1 LLGSLAAKKIE
12 FGSPLPSTSLAPP
25 KEIVLI
31 TNDAV
36 LADVQEAVRNFDK
49 LVPAHGLRVLANL

>member
-1 LLGSLAAKKIE
+1 LLRSLAAKKTE
-12 FGSPLPSTSLAPP
+12 FGIPLPSISLAPP
-25 KEIVLI
+25 KEIVLT

-49 LVPAHGLRVLANL
+49 LVPTHGLRVLANP

>member
-1 LLGSLAAKKIE
+1 MNEFMLGSLATKKIDI
-12 FGSPLPSTSLAPP
+12 GSSLPNTWLAPSE
-25 KEIVLI
+25 EIVLT

-49 LVPAHGLRVLANL
+49 LVAAQGS